1 MTKNQK
7 TILFAILGVVVVLVI
22 AVVVVAVW
30 AVTSLVDNQPMNETT
45 ATKAFD
51 EVRARFP
58 DVMPVVDLRADGP
71 VLLRRPPETKP
82 AGELKTLHIMR
93 WDVHE
98 ENMSRVDLPFALL
111 RLRDGLFTLQTDR
124 DGSGIK
130 IPMSL
135 RVSDVERFGPT
146 LLMDDTLPDGG
157 RVLIWS
163 D

>member
-1 MTKNQK
+1 MTKKQQ
-7 TILFAILGVVVVLVI
+7 TILLAVLGVAGIVLI

-30 AVTSLVDNQPMNETT
+30 VVTSLVENQPMNETA

-58 DVMPVVDLRADGP
+58 DATPVVDLRADGP

-111 RLRDGLFTLQTDR
+111 RMRDGLFTVQTDR
-124 DGSGIK
+124 DGSGIR

-135 RVSDVERFGPT
+135 RVSDIERFGPT

-163 D
+163 E